1 MVNISP
7 MKEKID
13 TELICSTA
21 NALKNLNRQMM
32 NDFETLKSTISELS
46 VFWQGKA
53 ATDSIEKF
61 DKIKELSEKRFNV
74 MNGYADFL
82 LKIGGSHEADENK
95 NQSLADQFK

>member
-1 MVNISP
+1 MINISP

-21 NALKNLNRQMM
+21 DSLKNLNRQMM
-32 NDFETLKSTISELS
+32 NDFEKLKSAISELS

-53 ATDSIEKF
+53 ATDTIDKF
-61 DKIKELSEKRFNV
+61 DEIIELSENRFSV

-82 LKIGGSHEADENK
+82 LKIGGSHEAGEIKNK
-95 NQSLADQFK
+95 SLADRFK